1 MPVTDRA
8 GDFLRLLCYTDDM
21 TQYTAA
27 LVGTGRIGFTLGFDK
42 KREQPASHTM
52 ALLKNKQIRLIA
64 GADTDSERL
73 ALWQKHV
80 PHAQVFATSD
90 ELYAAVHPDIITI
103 AVNEDAHLAECLKAI
118 RAKPRL
124 VILEK
129 PVALNV
135 EQALKI
141 KTCAQENNVPVMVNH
156 ERRFA
161 YDYNIAADY
170 MQKIGD
176 IQMIRADLFSGLR
189 VYSKEKEDSGEYSL
203 LHDGT
208 HLVDIVQFL
217 LGSYHKNASDA
228 PETAA
233 QQNATHC
240 IATGD
245 TPLLTNPIVTGI
257 HKDEKGDV
265 RNFTAHYTTAIC
277 PEVSLSMSGCS
288 KFFAFAIDILG
299 TTGRIC
305 LGNGFAKCY
314 VRKESRLY
322 TGFYSLARDKTIR
335 FPKKTGYFA
344 NMVQNAVDFLDGTA
358 PLKSPLDIA
367 IADLRV
373 LEEIK
378 GELQGK

>member
-1 MPVTDRA
+1 
-8 GDFLRLLCYTDDM
+8 M
-21 TQYTAA
+21 TLYTAA

-73 ALWQKHV
+73 ARWQKHV

-141 KTCAQENNVPVMVNH
+141 KTCAEENGVPVMVNH

-161 YDYNIAADY
+161 RDYNIAANFINR
-170 MQKIGD
+170 IGD
-176 IQMIRADLFSGLR
+176 LQMIRADLFSGLR
-189 VYSKEKEDSGEYSL
+189 VYSKEKESTGEYSL

-217 LGSYHKNASDA
+217 LGSYR
-228 PETAA
+228 
-233 QQNATHC
+233 QNATEAPE
-240 IATGD
+240 ATAPQATPTTPATDIGD
-245 TPLLTNPIVTGI
+245 TPHP
-257 HKDEKGDV
+257 V
-265 RNFTAHYTTAIC
+265 RMFH
-277 PEVSLSMSGCS
+277 
-288 KFFAFAIDILG
+288 
-299 TTGRIC
+299 
-305 LGNGFAKCY
+305 
-314 VRKESRLY
+314 
-322 TGFYSLARDKTIR
+322 IR
-335 FPKKTGYFA
+335 PGPQHQRFNHRQP
-344 NMVQNAVDFLDGTA
+344 AVDRGDDQSQALSAFLFPAEKNDQHHQQQA
-358 PLKSPLDIA
+358 HLAAEKA
-367 IADLRV
+367 
-373 LEEIK
+373 
-378 GELQGK
+378 QC